1 MRRRLMALA
10 IGVIGVTSAQAVAR
24 DMPPAQP
31 LRDVTV
37 EYSLLDSDNPK
48 ELPRARPLKVF
59 WAKGGAKMRIQM
71 QDERAYAVLDRD
83 AKRMTLVLLDQRG
96 YVELSYDAQRL
107 TGFTVPPGLALV
119 AGDSVIVSGNAC
131 TLWHAKF
138 NQGNGNL
145 CVTDHGV
152 LLRAQGY
159 DVNHCG
165 DLEATSIIYGPQPAS
180 VFAPPPDFRKL
191 EIAPPAEQAAP
202 PAAPSRKPG

>member
-1 MRRRLMALA
+1 MVLA
-10 IGVIGVTSAQAVAR
+10 IGAIGVTLAQAVAQDR
-24 DMPPAQP
+24 PPAQP
-31 LRDVTV
+31 SRDVTV

-48 ELPRARPLKVF
+48 ELARARPLKVY

-71 QDERAYAVLDRD
+71 LDERAYVVLDRD
-83 AKRMTLVLLDQRG
+83 TKRMTLVLLDQQG
-96 YVELSYDAQRL
+96 YIELPYDAQRL

-119 AGDSVIVSGNAC
+119 RGDSVIVSGNAC

-145 CVTDHGV
+145 CVTDDGV

-159 DVNHCG
+159 DVNHRG

-180 VFAPPPDFRKL
+180 VFAPPADFRKL
-191 EIAPPAEQAAP
+191 EIAPPAELTPA
-202 PAAPSRKPG
+202 PAAAARKPG